1 MFDLFT
7 FYQLKIIEKN
17 IILILIK
24 IKLRFYKI
32 IYKIFHEIVFPA
44 ATSYV
49 SLIIIVLFIY
59 FYFSTFTG
67 SNNMIVLR
75 TLVLTTVLFIAC
87 WFSLP
92 TTVIA
97 GHHHHG
103 ANGIDILLATG
114 MVAKLLQ
121 KKKHGHGGRSA
132 HIPIGGRAQESPYG
146 AQSMRVLV
154 PHHSVPAPPPPP
166 PTPMRYQQP
175 MQQPQTVVTY
185 SQSSQV
191 MPQHVPHQPVAQH
204 TMSHAQH
211 TMSHA
216 PDGTMSHSISQSGY
230 PGAGYQSSNG
240 QPTTIYGY
248 FTELQPRDQ
257 VEVVRM

>member
-1 MFDLFT
+1 
-7 FYQLKIIEKN
+7 
-17 IILILIK
+17 
-24 IKLRFYKI
+24 
-32 IYKIFHEIVFPA
+32 
-44 ATSYV
+44 
-49 SLIIIVLFIY
+49 
-59 FYFSTFTG
+59 
-67 SNNMIVLR
+67 MIVLR

-121 KKKHGHGGRSA
+121 KKKHGHGHGRSA
-132 HIPIGGRAQESPYG
+132 HIPIGGRAHESPYG
-146 AQSMRVLV
+146 AQSVRVMV

-166 PTPMRYQQP
+166 PPPVRYQQP
-175 MQQPQTVVTY
+175 IQQPQTVVTY

-191 MPQHVPHQPVAQH
+191 MPQHVPHQPIAQH